1 MNPRLQ
7 VATYVALVLLTP
19 RPAQPTPWIQRR
31 GQCGKHTI
39 VVYTTCIFE
48 GKSRLAQQC
57 ARFVTG
63 SWGPEYAR
71 LHSDVLAGRASP
83 KYLVVEGIEGL
94 SDSLSLV
101 AGMLY
106 VAMLSGRALQIRET
120 LPWSAAY
127 DKPNI
132 DWR

>member
-1 MNPRLQ
+1 MRL
-7 VATYVALVLLTP
+7 
-19 RPAQPTPWIQRR
+19 R
-31 GQCGKHTI
+31 GERA
-39 VVYTTCIFE
+39 VVSSVDVC
-48 GKSRLAQQC
+48 SA
-57 ARFVTG
+57 G

-71 LHSDVLAGRASP
+71 LHSDVLAGRAPP

-106 VAMLSGRALQIRET
+106 VAILSGRALQIRDT

-132 DWR
+132 DWRWGIL

>member
-1 MNPRLQ
+1 MPIEVQITLQ
-7 VATYVALVLLTP
+7 ASPHVYV
-19 RPAQPTPWIQRR
+19 
-31 GQCGKHTI
+31 
-39 VVYTTCIFE
+39 
-48 GKSRLAQQC
+48 S
-57 ARFVTG
+57 G
-63 SWGPEYAR
+63 SWGSEYAR
-71 LHSDVLAGRASP
+71 LHSDVSAGRAPP
-83 KYLVVEGIEGL
+83 KFLVVEGIEGL